1 MKRSVI
7 ISNKQ
12 VIYELPEEMPN
23 NLRLRILGNWQRSGK
38 SQNKL
43 NKPNKLNNKNKFP
56 VICFPHIFFDCS
68 FFLFPVK

>member
-1 MKRSVI
+1 MKQSVI

-43 NKPNKLNNKNKFP
+43 NKPN
-56 VICFPHIFFDCS
+56 
-68 FFLFPVK
+68 